1 MNSIKSVDQV
11 ISMHRVGRDQPR
23 LVSSRQGK
31 NVRGR
36 VMAMASR
43 REAQLLGLGSALSLF
58 LANKSDATGLE
69 SIELPPIPQPE
80 GLKDWQTRSQG
91 IFFVMSVF
99 LHMFLHSFHACLST
113 CMRAVIVDSAEETF
127 QSSDL
132 LRTLKQKSDEKRDER
147 KRELQDK
154 YCRRQAELGVG
165 DCAGLR
171 LIPGATK
178 SGVQEKPEWLKKLVG
193 EE

>member
-1 MNSIKSVDQV
+1 MYSTRTVHHVNS
-11 ISMHRVGRDQPR
+11 MPRVVGDQPR
-23 LVSSRQGK
+23 LVSRQRSAVI
-31 NVRGR
+31 VRGR
-36 VMAMASR
+36 LTTSR
-43 REAQLLGLGSALSLF
+43 REAQILGLGSALSLI
-58 LANKSDATGLE
+58 LANRSEATGLE
-69 SIELPPIPQPE
+69 SIELPPIPQPD
-80 GLKDWQTRSQG
+80 GLKDWQARNQ
-91 IFFVMSVF
+91 
-99 LHMFLHSFHACLST
+99 
-113 CMRAVIVDSAEETF
+113 VIVDSAEETF
-127 QSSDL
+127 QNSDL
-132 LRTLKQKSDEKRDER
+132 LKNLKQKSDEKRDER